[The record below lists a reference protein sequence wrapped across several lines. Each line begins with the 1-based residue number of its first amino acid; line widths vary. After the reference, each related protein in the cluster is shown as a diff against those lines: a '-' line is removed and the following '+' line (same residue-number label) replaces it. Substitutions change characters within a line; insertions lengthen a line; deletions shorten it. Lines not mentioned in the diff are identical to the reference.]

1 MKRQM
6 QTFIRILLLTAVIL
20 FTGCNREKVERPEQV
35 ETPTFKEII
44 TLSEKAQA
52 ETVPTTLYPSLNVY
66 EDLTVTGTIPSPD
79 YVGGIKGEF
88 LWIPEF
94 EYEWEIAELPEAT
107 LPVAP
112 NHEKKWARFEKRER
126 EMWNTF
132 KKSMEGV
139 TSEKVFDDRYREYQ
153 IEVENI
159 RAEIMTEGMTPLNA
173 AKYLMSHNINTEH
186 RRKYAQQAVDENPN
200 DYHTQ
205 LIWTWAQYGQSVY
218 SMDKVKEGYRHLL
231 EIRPNSAYALYN
243 VGRFT
248 YSADAIPLLKK
259 AYIYAPDAR
268 PDLPLSL
275 KVPILLELAK
285 AYYKWHSDEAKA
297 EAKALETLRHL
308 SKYNPTLAQECITQL
323 KTEKKIG
330 RHSRPQKEKSH
341 E

>member
-20 FTGCNREKVERPEQV
+20 FAGCNRKKVEQPEQV
-35 ETPTFKEII
+35 DTPTI
-44 TLSEKAQA
+44 TQLVQLSEKAQS
-52 ETVPTTLYPSLNVY
+52 ETVPTTLYPPKNLY
-66 EDLTVTGTIPSPD
+66 EHLTVTGTKPSPD
-79 YVGGIKGEF
+79 YVGGIKGDF

-94 EYEWEIAELPEAT
+94 EYEWENEELPEAT

-112 NHEKKWARFEKRER
+112 NHAEKWARFEKRYR
-126 EMWNTF
+126 EAWYELRQMA
-132 KKSMEGV
+132 EDV
-139 TSEKVFDDRYREYQ
+139 TSEKLRDDMIRETEMQ
-153 IEVENI
+153 LDNLH
-159 RAEIMTEGMTPLNA
+159 AEIMTEGMSPLNA
-173 AKYLMSHNINTEH
+173 AKYLMAHDISTEH

-205 LIWTWAQYGQSVY
+205 LIWTWAQYGQTDY
-218 SMDKVKEGYRHLL
+218 GMDKVLEGYRRLL

-285 AYYKWHSDEAKA
+285 AYYKWHSDEAEA

-323 KTEKKIG
+323 QTEKRIG
-330 RHSRPQKEKSH
+330 RHSRPYKEKTQ
-341 E
+341 

>member
-1 MKRQM
+1 MKLQI
-6 QTFIRILLLTAVIL
+6 QTLTLLLTIFIL
-20 FTGCNREKVERPEQV
+20 IAGCNREKVERPEQV
-35 ETPTFKEII
+35 DTPTS
-44 TLSEKAQA
+44 TQLVQLSEKAQA
-52 ETVPTTLYPSLNVY
+52 ETVPTTLYPPKNPY
-66 EDLTVTGTIPSPD
+66 EHLTVTGTKPSPE
-79 YVGGIKGEF
+79 YVGGIKGDF

-94 EYEWEIAELPEAT
+94 EYEWENEEIPQAT

-112 NHEKKWARFEKRER
+112 NHAEKWARFEKRER

-139 TSEKVFDDRYREYQ
+139 TSEKVIDDRYREYQ

-159 RAEIMTEGMTPLNA
+159 RAEIMTEGMSPLNA
-173 AKYLMSHNINTEH
+173 AKYMMAHNIRTEH
-186 RRKYAQQAVDENPN
+186 RGKYAQQAVDENPN

-205 LIWTWAQYGQSVY
+205 LIWTWAQYGQTDY
-218 SMDKVKEGYRHLL
+218 GMDKVIEGYRRLL
-231 EIRPNSAYALYN
+231 EIRPNSAEALYN

-259 AYIYAPDAR
+259 AYIYAPDVR
-268 PDLPLSL
+268 PDLPLSMKL

-285 AYYKWHSDEAKA
+285 AYYKWHSDDAEA

-308 SKYNPTLAQECITQL
+308 SKYNATLSQECITQL
-323 KTEKKIG
+323 QTEKRIG
-330 RHSRPQKEKSH
+330 RHSRPYKEKTD